1 MEEQDQ
7 LLQKVLAAND
17 TDAIAEGERGDDPKA
32 AFSMKVRSMQLMV
45 HDRKVR
51 TILKF
56 NFLCDGIW
64 LQDGICVQNIGLQK
78 FLKSSPST

>member
-45 HDRKVR
+45 YVSKVR
-51 TILKF
+51 TVL
-56 NFLCDGIW
+56 
-64 LQDGICVQNIGLQK
+64 
-78 FLKSSPST
+78 